1 MLFPTANS
9 PLATAHLP
17 TGPAATSPLLCPFCQ
32 YDDDKVIDSR
42 ASEAGR
48 VIRRRRQC
56 LKCGKRYTT
65 YERVEET
72 VRLTVIKRDGSRVP
86 FDREKILKG
95 LLAACGKRPI
105 PEDAKVRVVDT
116 VEEEVHR
123 LHDREVESRVIGEMV
138 AQRLKDLDE
147 IAYVRFASEYFQFRN
162 VGEIMKQLEELSQRV
177 KDVKDQQRM
186 F

>member
-1 MLFPTANS
+1 M
-9 PLATAHLP
+9 
-17 TGPAATSPLLCPFCQ
+17 LCPFCEF
-32 YDDDKVIDSR
+32 DDDKVIDSR
-42 ASEAGR
+42 ASEGGR

-56 LKCGKRYTT
+56 LKCQKRYTT

-95 LLAACGKRPI
+95 LRSACGKRPI
-105 PEDAKVRVVDT
+105 AEEAKIKVVDQ
-116 VEEEVHR
+116 VEEEVHKQF
-123 LHDREVESRVIGEMV
+123 DREVESRVIGEMV
-138 AQRLKDLDE
+138 ATRLKDLDE

-162 VGEIMKQLEELSQRV
+162 VGEIMQQLEELSLRV
-177 KDVKDQQRM
+177 KDVKGQQRA